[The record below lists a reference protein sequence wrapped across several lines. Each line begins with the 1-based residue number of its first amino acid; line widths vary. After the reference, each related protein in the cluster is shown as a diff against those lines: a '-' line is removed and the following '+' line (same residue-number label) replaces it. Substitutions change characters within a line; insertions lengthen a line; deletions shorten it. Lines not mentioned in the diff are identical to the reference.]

1 MVIRRL
7 EPKSLSSASAGADG
21 YGVDVSEDVV
31 ENMRGRAAKCRRL
44 AAAVTDDQTVQAL
57 LAMAAEIDADIARLR
72 AQSERPAD

>member
-1 MVIRRL
+1 M
-7 EPKSLSSASAGADG
+7 
-21 YGVDVSEDVV
+21 SEDVV